1 MARTERRD
9 AGLIG
14 TSARARQDDLLDEA
28 ARQFNSRGVTQT
40 SLTEISDRLGV
51 SRAALYYYVEDR
63 EDLVFKVYRRS
74 LEVLARHL
82 GEAAQTGRE
91 TLDIVDQL
99 IATSLDPVEPEIAA
113 LSELGLLRRQE
124 REVVLALYEGIVAR
138 LAGLLEAGASVGEAR
153 SCDYDTAARC
163 IISMIFWVPLAER
176 WNAPTPIDRQAI
188 VRFTCDLARWGVAAR
203 RSRSS
208 RGPEIDLSPL
218 LPRATAAFDRE
229 GERENR
235 RERILLVASRLFNAK
250 GIDTTS
256 LDEIASD
263 LGTNKKALYRYV
275 GDKQALIS
283 ACYERAFKIAFFI
296 SDETGR
302 LGLSAADEMDL
313 QQRTHALAQQNPD
326 ICPLRHLRGLD
337 ALSPQARS
345 SVLDAAGR
353 FTAISRARAT
363 AAQREGDMRGMDVEA
378 FLLLGTGPSA
388 WLGKPLRDH
397 DVSQRA
403 QTAES
408 VADFVKLGLAPLP
421 GGVGQS

>member
-1 MARTERRD
+1 MTKEQPVTIVMIEDDEGHARLIEKNIRR
-9 AGLIG
+9 AGISNAIHHFVDG
-14 TSARARQDDLLDEA
+14 TSALSYLYSDPAGPAHGGPALVLLDLNLPDIYGEDVCQ
-28 ARQFNSRGVTQT
+28 RIRENP
-40 SLTEISDRLGV
+40 LTENLP
-51 SRAALYYYVEDR
+51 
-63 EDLVFKVYRRS
+63 
-74 LEVLARHL
+74 VLIL
-82 GEAAQTGRE
+82 TGK
-91 TLDIVDQL
+91 
-99 IATSLDPVEPEIAA
+99 ASGG
-113 LSELGLLRRQE
+113 LS
-124 REVVLALYEGIVAR
+124 
-138 LAGLLEAGASVGEAR
+138 
-153 SCDYDTAARC
+153 ARC
-163 IISMIFWVPLAER
+163 LNGGADDYLSKPFDIEELKLRV
-176 WNAPTPIDRQAI
+176 QGAI
-188 VRFTCDLARWGVAAR
+188 K
-203 RSRSS
+203 RS
-208 RGPEIDLSPL
+208 
-218 LPRATAAFDRE
+218 
-229 GERENR
+229 ERENR

-326 ICPLRHLRGLD
+326 ICPLRHLSGLD